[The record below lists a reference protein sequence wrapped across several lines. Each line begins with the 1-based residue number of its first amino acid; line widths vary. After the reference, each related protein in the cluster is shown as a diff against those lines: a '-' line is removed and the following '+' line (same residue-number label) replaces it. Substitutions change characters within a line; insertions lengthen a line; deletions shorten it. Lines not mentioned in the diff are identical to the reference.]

1 MSEKTHIYFDDVDK
15 YGPQTRALTV
25 EVTPEEL
32 DRPEIV
38 GVGEVEIEV
47 EVRQGD
53 LHGEYEAAGQVEF
66 SADLL
71 CSRCLDPFP
80 VALVSPFHLRY
91 RPRPAGPTEELEL
104 EITGEDLDIEYYSER
119 AVPLRELAVEQ
130 VHLSVPMKPLCE
142 EGCLGLCAKCGTN
155 LNKGA
160 CACAGE
166 EPDDRWAALRDIR
179 EQLAKKK
186 QS

>member
-1 MSEKTHIYFDDVDK
+1 MEPYIYFDDVDK
-15 YGPQTRALTV
+15 YGPQSRTLSIELSADELARA
-25 EVTPEEL
+25 
-32 DRPEIV
+32 EIAA
-38 GVGEVEIEV
+38 VGEVKVEV
-47 EVRQGD
+47 EVRPGD
-53 LHGEYEAAGQVEF
+53 LQREYFVSGQVEF
-66 SADLL
+66 SADLV

-80 VALVSPFHLRY
+80 VATVSPFHLTY

-119 AVPLRELAVEQ
+119 AVPLRELAIEQ

-142 EGCLGLCAKCGTN
+142 EACLGLCAHCGTN
-155 LNKGA
+155 LNKGV